1 MDVFEH
7 LGQEHAQA
15 KQAMEQLKE
24 KPQKRG
30 FEQLRTALDA
40 HLGGEERVVYKAM
53 DKYEELHTHVLESI
67 EEHRVVRR
75 LLGEI
80 GRLEPSDEKWQAK
93 FKVLQESIE
102 HHIEEEEGTIFPE
115 ARQLMDEGKLRDL
128 DAKYSEV
135 EKKIAA

>member
-1 MDVFEH
+1 MNVFEH
-7 LGQEHAQA
+7 LVQEHDQA

-30 FEQLRTALDA
+30 FEQLRTALEA
-40 HLGGEERVVYKAM
+40 HIGGEERVVYRAM

-67 EEHRVVRR
+67 EEHRVVKR

-80 GRLEPSDEKWQAK
+80 ARLEPKDEKWQAK
-93 FKVLQESIE
+93 FKVLKESVE
-102 HHIEEEEGTIFPE
+102 HHIEEEEGTIFPR
-115 ARQLMDEGKLRDL
+115 ARQLMGETKSHDL
-128 DAKYSEV
+128 DVKYSEV

>member
-1 MDVFEH
+1 MNVFEH
-7 LGQEHAQA
+7 LVHEHGQA
-15 KQAMEQLKE
+15 KQAMEQLRE
-24 KPQKRG
+24 NPQKAG
-30 FEQLRTALDA
+30 FEQLRMALQA

-67 EEHRVVRR
+67 EEHRVVKR

-80 GRLEPSDEKWQAK
+80 TRLEPRDEKWLAK
-93 FKVLQESIE
+93 FKVLKESVE

-115 ARQLMDEGKLRDL
+115 AQQLMGETKTHDL
-128 DAKYSEV
+128 DVKYSEV